1 MLTKLPSPAITRRQ
15 RERKKKTISP
25 EPVLSNGTQAWK
37 LPVTP
42 DSYHTA
48 HLLPVHTNHSISASQ
63 RRRLSAADFETHLH
77 TSWQRHACVTKDG
90 TVEQTINHIQFCT
103 PLHKSR
109 TSSSRILRMIL
120 CLQHMCVPCRFS
132 IQRSSVLAIC
142 TRPCS
147 SPTSNPK
154 TKSL

>member
-48 HLLPVHTNHSISASQ
+48 HLLPVHTNHSQ
-63 RRRLSAADFETHLH
+63 RRRLSAPDFETHLH
-77 TSWQRHACVTKDG
+77 TSWQRHAWPKMVRSNKQLTISNFVHHYTNLGLPVQEYFGWYFACNICVYVQVFHLEIK
-90 TVEQTINHIQFCT
+90 
-103 PLHKSR
+103 
-109 TSSSRILRMIL
+109 
-120 CLQHMCVPCRFS
+120 
-132 IQRSSVLAIC
+132 
-142 TRPCS
+142 CS
-147 SPTSNPK
+147 SYMYKTMFISDLDQATTSFV
-154 TKSL
+154 LF

>member
-1 MLTKLPSPAITRRQ
+1 MLTKLPSLAITRRQ
-15 RERKKKTISP
+15 RERKKKDD
-25 EPVLSNGTQAWK
+25 LSGASLVKWHASVKTTGN
-37 LPVTP
+37 
-42 DSYHTA
+42 SR
-48 HLLPVHTNHSISASQ
+48 LLPHCTSSSSTHNHSISASQ